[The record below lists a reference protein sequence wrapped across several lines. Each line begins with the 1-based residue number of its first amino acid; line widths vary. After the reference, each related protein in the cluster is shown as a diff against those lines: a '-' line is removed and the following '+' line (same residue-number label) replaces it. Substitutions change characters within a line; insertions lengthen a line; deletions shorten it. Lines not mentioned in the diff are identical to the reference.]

1 MSVATKDRKMRLASF
16 LFIPSGHLGAWR
28 MPDAIP
34 EVDMELKH
42 YIRLAQLS
50 EQAKMDALFFQDIVA
65 VPRSN
70 DLAKGDTYGSISIR
84 ATCLEPLTLL
94 PALAMVTERIGLAA
108 TATATYNEP
117 YNIARKFATLDHIS
131 NGRAGWNLVTS
142 QNENEAQ
149 NFNRDQHVDH
159 ALRYERAGEFFDV
172 VAGLWDSWD
181 EGAILRD
188 KESGVYF
195 DTARLHMLNHK
206 GKHFQVRGPL
216 NVDRMPQGYPVIF
229 QAGSS
234 EPGRDLAARTADVVF
249 TAQTNI
255 EDGRAFRDDI
265 RSRAARYGRDP
276 DTIKILPGLKPI
288 VGRSESE
295 ARDIRDQMLSLI
307 PEDQAIAQL
316 MQISG
321 GLDLRQYPADG
332 PLPDLPP
339 TNSAKARQE
348 LIMKKA
354 KQDNLTLAAVAR
366 HFAESSGHLSMVGTA
381 SQVADEMEAWFTA
394 GACDGFVATYS
405 YFPRPVEDFT
415 QLVIPE
421 LQRRGLFRTE
431 YEGQTLRENL
441 GLATRGRAAIAQAAE

>member
-354 KQDNLTLAAVAR
+354 KQDNLTLAEVAR